1 MNALAAAYQRARALR
16 CGSCA
21 RVPNGERV
29 SCACTL
35 LMAPLH
41 LSLRANGLFAVCLGE
56 KAYGGGG
63 AMALHCIL
71 HSRFQIELEQLFRA
85 EDVL

>member
-1 MNALAAAYQRARALR
+1 MNALAAAYQRARAL
-16 CGSCA
+16 CCVSCA

-35 LMAPLH
+35 PTPLH
-41 LSLRANGLFAVCLGE
+41 LSLCSNGKFAICLGE

-63 AMALHCIL
+63 GGVALHFA
-71 HSRFQIELEQLFRA
+71 SPFS
-85 EDVL
+85 D